1 MWNKRFL
8 DQMTEFIFVEQ
19 EPKPADII
27 FVPGS
32 GFPQI
37 AEKAASL
44 YREGFSELVLPSG
57 KYSILRGRFGGVQA
71 KEEEY
76 RGTYEDRVGIF
87 KGCPCKAWCE
97 GMPHM
102 EGGKGYLHI

>member
-44 YREGFSELVLPSG
+44 YRE
-57 KYSILRGRFGGVQA
+57 
-71 KEEEY
+71 
-76 RGTYEDRVGIF
+76 
-87 KGCPCKAWCE
+87 
-97 GMPHM
+97 
-102 EGGKGYLHI
+102 

>member
-57 KYSILRGRFGGVQA
+57 NTVYCAADSEVFRQRKRNTGNVQ
-71 KEEEY
+71 
-76 RGTYEDRVGIF
+76 DRVGIF

-102 EGGKGYLHI
+102 EGGKGHLHI

>member
-32 GFPQI
+32 GFPQMG
-37 AEKAASL
+37 EKAASL
-44 YREGFSELVLPSG
+44 YIEGVS
-57 KYSILRGRFGGVQA
+57 
-71 KEEEY
+71 
-76 RGTYEDRVGIF
+76 
-87 KGCPCKAWCE
+87 
-97 GMPHM
+97 
-102 EGGKGYLHI
+102 